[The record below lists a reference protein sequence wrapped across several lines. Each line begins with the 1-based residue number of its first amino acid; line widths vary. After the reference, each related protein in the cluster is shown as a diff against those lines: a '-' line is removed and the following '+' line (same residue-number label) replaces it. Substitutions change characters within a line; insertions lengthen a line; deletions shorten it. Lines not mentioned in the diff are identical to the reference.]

1 MGGRRIELNPDEV
14 IFATAQIYVDIVL
27 LYQYILM
34 FMGLMHHQWILRID
48 LYHISL

>member
-34 FMGLMHHQWILRID
+34 FMGLMHH
-48 LYHISL
+48 H